1 MCNSRIANDS
11 VERVNG
17 PAILIIGLAIGIK
30 QVAKL
35 VGRLASAV
43 YVSGGCRVDRLTISV
58 YLTPQ
63 AIEVVSLGILT
74 KARSG
79 LSESWIARGCS
90 RR

>member
-43 YVSGGCRVDRLTISV
+43 YLPGGCRVDRLTISID
-58 YLTPQ
+58 LTPQ
-63 AIEVVSLGILT
+63 AIEVVSLGILDE
-74 KARSG
+74 ARSG
-79 LSESWIARGCS
+79 LSEPRIARRYS